1 MILNF
6 IHTTKVLQNIK
17 KKQKKIVKKFSIIVS
32 SCESAEP
39 YDLIERARTD
49 TTLPKK
55 FETAT
60 NETTTNETAT
70 NQTATNTSGNEIS
83 RTYMIEY
90 QGKIYALHAS
100 FKLYPIGSIIPK
112 VSDVLYD
119 KDGMITCYDPAQEN
133 TYSICSQWI
142 SIWEEHLLGSRRPK
156 TCLVVGYGKDVGG
169 KQQKLTA
176 KVEKAKNDATKNLP
190 TKPDGLTPILF
201 AHESIERNFEP
212 TDCIVEELVKHL
224 VFHHENRKDF
234 LDFNPRN
241 DSSSDS
247 SPDSSSDY

>member
-49 TTLPKK
+49 TTPSKEK
-55 FETAT
+55 FETV
-60 NETTTNETAT
+60 
-70 NQTATNTSGNEIS
+70 TNTSGNEIS

-90 QGKIYALHAS
+90 QGEIYGLQIF
-100 FKLYPIGSIIPK
+100 FKLYPIAFIIPK
-112 VSDVLYD
+112 VSDVLQNM
-119 KDGMITCYDPAQEN
+119 DGMITCYYPAHEN

-142 SIWEEHLLGSRRPK
+142 DNWREHLLGSPGAK

-169 KQQKLTA
+169 KQQKLKEKLEYA
-176 KVEKAKNDATKNLP
+176 KKAVTKNLP
-190 TKPDGLTPILF
+190 NTNELDDTTLF

-212 TDCIVEELVKHL
+212 TTEIVKELVKQL
-224 VFHHENRKDF
+224 VSQYEQQVDES
-234 LDFNPRN
+234 DD
-241 DSSSDS
+241 DSDDDSDT
-247 SPDSSSDY
+247 DLY